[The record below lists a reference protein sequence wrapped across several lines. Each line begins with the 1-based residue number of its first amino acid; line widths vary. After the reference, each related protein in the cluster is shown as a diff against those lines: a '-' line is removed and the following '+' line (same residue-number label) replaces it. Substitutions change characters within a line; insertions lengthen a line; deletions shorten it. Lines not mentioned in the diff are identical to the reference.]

1 MKDDR
6 GFTLAEILVAL
17 AIGMI
22 LMSAIYLAVN
32 MGQRTASV
40 LERKVTAGQD
50 AKFALELMA
59 IEIGMASFSPST
71 TANIWRNPTT
81 CNTPAAPAPAEQV
94 NLGIQVAT
102 ASTITVEMDIDE
114 SGAIGD
120 DSNEIIRYVY
130 YSADQYVTRSTNCG
144 FEQPF
149 LGDTAASGRPRTV
162 RVINNA
168 LNIPMFRYYNGSGAV
183 IAAGSLP
190 AAIPTIRRIEI
201 TLAVET
207 DQIDPDLGQRRRMIY
222 STSVIPRNH
231 GINSQ

>member
-71 TANIWRNPTT
+71 TANIWRNPAT
-81 CNTPAAPAPAEQV
+81 CNTPAVPADQV

-183 IAAGSLP
+183 IAAGSLH

-207 DQIDPDLGQRRRMIY
+207 DQIDPDLRQRRRMIY